1 MFMWR
6 REEQEVGSYCLEDK
20 NSCLFFPH
28 KCVIDTL
35 SVKPCALPAFSFDTC
50 YFCLDQKHGL

>member
-20 NSCLFFPH
+20 NSCLFFP
-28 KCVIDTL
+28 T
-35 SVKPCALPAFSFDTC
+35 SVSLIHYQLNPVLCLRLALTPAISV
-50 YFCLDQKHGL
+50 